1 MLKPSAFGMVVAI
14 GTALGGCARPC
25 KCGPEAARP
34 QGADAPSSD
43 EASAPEFPLTQVA
56 TVRVTQANDVS
67 YKVDKCELRNRN
79 QVHCSGMAVSPKV
92 DRKGVRFMAKAID
105 NLGREYRAKAF
116 VAGKGQGAWDRYPFL
131 ADTPTTL
138 EFVIE
143 NFSTDATAINALEFG
158 AQEGRG
164 RFTGLPIETP
174 PPAAVDDPAYQAPP
188 GAPELTP
195 Q

>member
-1 MLKPSAFGMVVAI
+1 
-14 GTALGGCARPC
+14 
-25 KCGPEAARP
+25 
-34 QGADAPSSD
+34 
-43 EASAPEFPLTQVA
+43 
-56 TVRVTQANDVS
+56 
-67 YKVDKCELRNRN
+67 
-79 QVHCSGMAVSPKV
+79 
-92 DRKGVRFMAKAID
+92 MAKAID
-105 NLGREYRAKAF
+105 DLGREYRAKAF
-116 VAGKGQGAWDRYPFL
+116 VAGRAQGAWDRYPFL

-174 PPAAVDDPAYQAPP
+174 PPADVDDVASQAPP
-188 GAPELTP
+188 GPLELAP